1 MATEPAPSDSIPF
14 DRSHPGHYGVAIAL
28 SPLVRRVVAN
38 NPGPFT
44 FTGTVTHIIGR
55 GEVAIL
61 DPGPDDGDHI
71 AVLLTATAGETITH
85 ILVSHT
91 HRDHTDGV
99 EALRAAT
106 GAQVLGCAP
115 YGTTS
120 SASLLDADTNSAYAP
135 DRILAHGEIVHGAG
149 WTLEAV
155 ATPGHTRNHLCFALK
170 EENALFSG
178 DHVMAW
184 STTIVAPPDGNMR
197 QYKDSLRLLIARNED
212 IYYPAHGPSLTNG
225 RAFAATLLAHRERR
239 EKQILDALSVGA
251 RTVPEI
257 VSTVYAD
264 LAPALRGAAGLSVL
278 AHLEELAE
286 RGLAGVVSTEG
297 DVLYGRLQE
306 G

>member
-1 MATEPAPSDSIPF
+1 MATEPSSPGSIRF
-14 DRSHPGHYGVAIAL
+14 DRSHPGPYGIPIVL

-55 GEVAIL
+55 GNVAIL

-71 AVLLTATAGETITH
+71 AALLAATAGETITH

-106 GAQVLGCAP
+106 GAPVLGCAA
-115 YGTTS
+115 YGPAS
-120 SASLLDADTNSAYAP
+120 SSNPLDASTSTAYAP
-135 DRILAHGEIVHGAG
+135 DRELKHGDILYGAG
-149 WTLEAV
+149 WTLDAL
-155 ATPGHTRNHLCFALK
+155 ATPGHAQNHLCFALK

-197 QYKDSLRLLIARNED
+197 QYKDSLRLLIARSED
-212 IYYPAHGPSLTNG
+212 AYYPAHGPSLANG
-225 RAFAATLLAHRERR
+225 REYAAMLLAHREHR
-239 EKQILDALSVGA
+239 ETQILAALSEGA

-257 VSTVYAD
+257 VGAVYID
-264 LAPALRGAAGLSVL
+264 LAPPLRGAAGLSVL
-278 AHLEELAE
+278 AHLEELQE
-286 RGLAGVVSTEG
+286 RGVVGQTG
-297 DVLYGRLQE
+297 GGTRYGLL
-306 G
+306 

>member
-14 DRSHPGHYGVAIAL
+14 DRSHPGHYGVAMAL
-28 SPLVRRVVAN
+28 SPLVRRLVAN

-71 AVLLTATAGETITH
+71 AALLAATVGETITH

-106 GAQVLGCAP
+106 GAQILGCAP
-115 YGTTS
+115 HGPMGSTNP
-120 SASLLDADTNSAYAP
+120 LDASTSTAYMP
-135 DRILAHGEIVHGAG
+135 DREMKHGEMLHGAG
-149 WTLEAV
+149 WTLETV
-155 ATPGHTRNHLCFALK
+155 ATPGHTSNHLSFALR

-184 STTIVAPPDGNMR
+184 STTIVAPPDGSMR
-197 QYKDSLRLLIARNED
+197 QYKESLRLLMGRSED
-212 IYYPAHGPSLTNG
+212 AYYPAHGPSLNNG
-225 RAFAATLLAHRERR
+225 RAFAAALLAHRERR
-239 EKQILDALSVGA
+239 EQQILDALAGGA

-257 VSTVYAD
+257 VGAIYAG
-264 LAPALRGAAGLSVL
+264 LAPALRGAASLSVL
-278 AHLEELAE
+278 AHLEELTE
-286 RGLAGVVSTEG
+286 RGLASVVSAEG
-297 DVLYGRLQE
+297 DARYRRLPE